1 MAEDRI
7 AQWVAEK
14 LKENHDLTTAG
25 LSDGGLLIVNRSDQ
39 KPFIVAALSEQE
51 MVTEQHVVPFFQK
64 SEKPDFVVNVPSKAI
79 WSGPAI
85 DLVHNVPAAFGGMG
99 DLGRAAR
106 LDDVS
111 SYRFRNYEFV
121 ETGIRQH
128 SAVSQVERLF
138 DRKFLAHRWDGPD
151 FTIALVDTYMM
162 SAEDIRH
169 VRDRYGTFDVALKMT
184 SYGGITSAAHDAAA
198 SMGAEACMWGDLM
211 RRLARN

>member
-1 MAEDRI
+1 MADEQVAR
-7 AQWVAEK
+7 WVAKK
-14 LKENHDLTTAG
+14 LEENNDLKTVG
-25 LSDGGLLIVNRSDQ
+25 LSDVGLLIVNRSDK

-51 MVTEQHVVPFFQK
+51 LVTVQHVAPLFQN
-64 SEKPDFVVNVPSKAI
+64 SETPDFVVNVPSKAI

-85 DLVHNVPAAFGGMG
+85 DVVHRGPAAFGGIG

-106 LDDVS
+106 LDEVS
-111 SYRFRNYEFV
+111 SYRFRNCEFV

-138 DRKFLAHRWDGPD
+138 DRKFVARRWERPD
-151 FTIALVDTYMM
+151 LTITLVDAYMM

>member
-1 MAEDRI
+1 MGCRKAKGKSRPNDGRSFRWWAAHRKPLRPKTIHCGRAER
-7 AQWVAEK
+7 AR
-14 LKENHDLTTAG
+14 
-25 LSDGGLLIVNRSDQ
+25 DGYG
-39 KPFIVAALSEQE
+39 AA
-51 MVTEQHVVPFFQK
+51 VVPFFQK

-85 DLVHNVPAAFGGMG
+85 DLVHNLPAAFGGMG